1 MNYNIT
7 TTHNVMYTVLHI
19 ERFEIPLNTGCVTV
33 KQQMCHFEIFCLV
46 SPSSSLPEASMLSI
60 KLQTTRVVRIPDEI
74 KLQTTRVVKIPA
86 EIKLQTTRVV
96 TIPDEIK
103 LQTTRVVKIPD
114 EIKLQTTRVVKIP
127 DEI

>member
-1 MNYNIT
+1 MTYNIT

-19 ERFEIPLNTGCVTV
+19 ERVEILLNTGCVTE

-74 KLQTTRVVKIPA
+74 KLQTTRVVKIP
-86 EIKLQTTRVV
+86 
-96 TIPDEIK
+96 DEIK

-114 EIKLQTTRVVKIP
+114 EIKLNSSKSHLLLLCKACSINKY
-127 DEI
+127 